1 MSMLR
6 AVVAAGVLIAVQ
18 PLSGQ
23 EISNPDLFA
32 KSLEAAAQAAEL
44 YGSYDNPAELRRIA
58 EIGYRVAQESGYDDF
73 PFSFFLVD
81 IPVPNAF
88 ALPGGH
94 IFLTRGMLDLGA
106 DDDMLAGL
114 LGHEIAHVVKQHG
127 MKMQRR
133 AALLN
138 ALSQA
143 LVAGVMIATSDSDSG
158 GVPEAYDP
166 FGRSGSSRGDRVMGA
181 AAAGVVVSELL
192 LRSYSRE
199 FEDESDDEGQRW
211 AAAAGYDPNGYARL
225 MQLMRER
232 LPESQ
237 QFGYWRT
244 HPFFDSRVRAA
255 GVRQELLK
263 IQTAKPADAADDYRR
278 RTQSALLDFE
288 PRRKNAQATAEDRR
302 EFLETAALTAWPRGE
317 EANRIRLSRLHAARE
332 SELAKAPLEQDFGE
346 LIATYRA
353 TTEEVETVD
362 PESPLLATL
371 EREIAELDERRLERY
386 PEAREVFAGGIFQT
400 GFLETFL
407 SNFPRAEE
415 RAAVALALGD
425 AYSRLR
431 RPEEAV
437 EMYLVAAASGRDP
450 AAEPSAELSEHT
462 RRATAG
468 LRNLAPFLDDLAAL
482 QQLASEADDPEVRRL
497 ASDRLDESATAYD
510 ELANGAAYLKRYP
523 DSDLA
528 PAVTD
533 RLNTLADALYG
544 EAILYQRVGDHGKAL
559 ERIRDILTQAPYSPA
574 ADKLRQGATVA
585 S

>member
-6 AVVAAGVLIAVQ
+6 AVAAAGVLVAAQ
-18 PLSGQ
+18 PLSAQ

-94 IFLTRGMLDLGA
+94 VFLTRGMLDLGP

-166 FGRSGSSRGDRVMGA
+166 FGRGGSSRGDRVMGA

-255 GVRQELLK
+255 GVRQDLLK
-263 IQTAKPADAADDYRR
+263 VQTAKPADDYRR
-278 RTQSALLDFE
+278 RTQQALLDFE
-288 PRRKNAQATAEDRR
+288 PRRRNAQTATGERR

-317 EANRIRLSRLHAARE
+317 EADRIRLSRLHAARE
-332 SELAKAPLEQDFGE
+332 SELAKTPLEQDFGK
-346 LIATYRA
+346 LIATYR
-353 TTEEVETVD
+353 TTTGEVETVD

-371 EREIAELDERRLERY
+371 GREVAELDKKRLERY
-386 PEAREVFAGGIFQT
+386 PEAREVFAGGVFQT

-437 EMYLVAAASGRDP
+437 QMYLEAAASGRDR
-450 AAEPSAELSEHT
+450 AAEPSAELSSHT
-462 RRATAG
+462 RRAIAG
-468 LRNLAPFLDDLAAL
+468 LRNLAPLLDDLAAL

-497 ASDRLDESATAYD
+497 AGDRLDESVTTYG
-510 ELANGAAYLKRYP
+510 ELANGAAYLKEYP
-523 DSDLA
+523 DGDLA
-528 PAVTD
+528 PAVTE